1 MSISNHKDDNSS
13 FQSIFRLC
21 VKNVVLTLDIK
32 RMPRV
37 VVYRNEQIGRQIPD
51 SETSARQ
58 PRD

>member
-1 MSISNHKDDNSS
+1 MSISIPKDDNSS

-21 VKNVVLTLDIK
+21 VKKVDLTLDIK

-37 VVYRNEQIGRQIPD
+37 VVYRNEQIGTQIPD
-51 SETSARQ
+51 SETFARQ